1 MYTSVLDD
9 LFEINRQLNRIFDD
23 TSSSFRGRWPETN
36 LYEDKDGYILVSK
49 VPDMDKSSIEV
60 SLKDNTLTIRG
71 ERKKEHAKGA
81 KVLLDE
87 RFSGTFER
95 SFILNDKIDSERIG
109 AEADNGLLVIRL
121 PKSPESK
128 PRQIEIK

>member
-9 LFEINRQLNRIFDD
+9 LFEINRQLNRIFD
-23 TSSSFRGRWPETN
+23 SPANSFRGRWPETN

-49 VPDMDKSSIEV
+49 VPDVEKSSIEV
-60 SLKDNTLTIRG
+60 NLKDNTLTIRG
-71 ERKKEHAKGA
+71 ERKRAFPKGT

-87 RFSGTFER
+87 RFSGSFER
-95 SFILNDKIDSERIG
+95 SFILNDKIDSGRIA
-109 AEADNGLLVIRL
+109 AEANDGLLIIKL

-128 PRQIEIK
+128 PRKIEIK